1 MKHKKQTTFK
11 LDETQ
16 KLILKV
22 ISEEDTL
29 RDGLDIAITWARHF
43 YQLGLRPD
51 DPLECVGLAVKT
63 HDEPMLWDE
72 YHNSGDDKKAQEGV

>member
-51 DPLECVGLAVKT
+51 DPLDCVGLAVKT
-63 HDEPMLWDE
+63 HDEPMTWDE
-72 YHNSGDDKKAQEGV
+72 FHNSGHAEKAQEGV

>member
-63 HDEPMLWDE
+63 HDEPMTWDE
-72 YHNSGDDKKAQEGV
+72 YHAELKK

>member
-1 MKHKKQTTFK
+1 VKDKKQTTFK

-51 DPLECVGLAVKT
+51 DPLDCVGLAIKT
-63 HDEPMLWDE
+63 HGEPMTWDE
-72 YHNSGDDKKAQEGV
+72 YHNSDNDRQAQEGH

>member
-1 MKHKKQTTFK
+1 MNDKKQTTFK

-29 RDGLDIAITWARHF
+29 RDGLDIAISWARHF

-51 DPLECVGLAVKT
+51 DPLDCVGLAVKT
-63 HDEPMLWDE
+63 HDEPMTWDE
-72 YHNSGDDKKAQEGV
+72 FHNSGDDKKAQEGV

>member
-1 MKHKKQTTFK
+1 MKDKKQTTFK

-51 DPLECVGLAVKT
+51 DPLDCVGLAIKT
-63 HDEPMLWDE
+63 HGEPMKWDE
-72 YHNSGDDKKAQEGV
+72 YHNSDNDGQAQEGV